1 MSVNSDAPDL
11 PAPGEEA
18 ADTPEGSEPA
28 EGNGVPEGSD
38 VVAASGVDVGAGSA
52 AVTLGSHQRRTG
64 FGPLMA
70 RLHFYAGV
78 LVAPFL
84 LVAAVT
90 GLLYTFTPQLDSF
103 VYDKE
108 LTVAHPAGAS
118 LPLAEQVA
126 AARAGHPTGA
136 LLAVRPGTGEATTQ
150 VDFALPEQ
158 GERAQTVYVD
168 PYTGE
173 ITGQLTTWYGSTPL
187 KTWLDDLHRNLH
199 LGTTGRYYSEIA
211 ASWLWVL
218 VLGGLLLW
226 WRRQRRDRR
235 ARRLLLP
242 DLAAGKG
249 VRRTR
254 GLHAATGVWLAVG
267 LLALSATGLTW
278 SRFAGG
284 HFGEALDALR
294 SGTPGVSTALPGATA
309 DERGTHHH
317 GGGTGSPTAR
327 GVDPKAIDGVLGAAR
342 RDGLSGPVAIS
353 VPQDGATAWTV
364 SQTRNLWPVGRDS
377 VAVDASAGK
386 VVDRVD
392 FADWPVLAKLTRWGI
407 NAHMGTL
414 FGLANQI
421 LLAVLAIGLTCMTVW
436 GYRMWWQR
444 RPTRADRRAL
454 LGTPP
459 ARGAPGAEFGT
470 APWPPASW
478 PSSRSAGRSPS
489 SAYRSR
495 RSWPPTSSW
504 VPCGAAGR

>member
-1 MSVNSDAPDL
+1 MSVNSDAPEL
-11 PAPGEEA
+11 PAPGEQFT
-18 ADTPEGSEPA
+18 DPPEGA
-28 EGNGVPEGSD
+28 E
-38 VVAASGVDVGAGSA
+38 SA
-52 AVTLGSHQRRTG
+52 AVTPGPERRPSG

-108 LTVAHPAGAS
+108 LTVAHKADATR
-118 LPLAEQVA
+118 PLAEQVA
-126 AARAGHPTGA
+126 AARAGHPKGT
-136 LLAVRPGTGEATTQ
+136 LVAVRPGSGEETTQ
-150 VDFALPEQ
+150 VDFALPEL
-158 GERAQTVYVD
+158 GERAHTVYVD
-168 PYTGE
+168 PYTGKV
-173 ITGQLTTWYGSTPL
+173 TGQLTTWYGSTPL

-218 VLGGLLLW
+218 VLGGLVLW
-226 WRRQRRDRR
+226 WRRQRRNRT

-242 DLAAGKG
+242 DLAAKKG

-254 GLHAATGVWLAVG
+254 SRHAVTGVWLAVG
-267 LLALSATGLTW
+267 LLVLSATGLTW
-278 SRFAGG
+278 SRFAGA

-294 SGTPGVSTALPGATA
+294 SGTPGVSTALPGGSA
-309 DERGTHHH
+309 DEQGGHHH
-317 GGGTGSPTAR
+317 SGGTGAHTTRVA
-327 GVDPKAIDGVLGAAR
+327 DPKAIDGVLDAAR

-353 VPQDGATAWTV
+353 VPQDATTAWTV

-377 VAVDASAGK
+377 VAVDASTAK

-392 FADWPVLAKLTRWGI
+392 FEDWPVLSKLTRWGI

-414 FGLANQI
+414 FGLVNQI
-421 LLAVLAIGLTCMTVW
+421 LLAVLAIGLTCMILW

-444 RPTRADRRAL
+444 RPTRTGRGAR
-454 LGTPP
+454 LGAPP
-459 ARGAPGAEFGT
+459 ARGAWRGMPYGALVPGVVVVVALGWALPLFGIPLAAFLAADLVVGT
-470 APWPPASW
+470 VGRRRPAPEPD
-478 PSSRSAGRSPS
+478 SAG
-489 SAYRSR
+489 
-495 RSWPPTSSW
+495 
-504 VPCGAAGR
+504 

>member
-1 MSVNSDAPDL
+1 MSVSSDAPDL
-11 PAPGEEA
+11 PAPGEETT
-18 ADTPEGSEPA
+18 DIPEDGP
-28 EGNGVPEGSD
+28 
-38 VVAASGVDVGAGSA
+38 ASGGAEA
-52 AVTLGSHQRRTG
+52 PDRTPRTRRRPTG
-64 FGPLMA
+64 FGPLLA

-108 LTVAHPAGAS
+108 LTVAHPAGAPRS
-118 LPLAEQVA
+118 LAEQVD
-126 AARAGHPTGA
+126 AARSSHPKGT
-136 LLAVRPGTGEATTQ
+136 LVAVRPGSGESTTQ
-150 VDFALPEQ
+150 VDFALPEL
-158 GERAQTVYVD
+158 GERAHTVYVD

-173 ITGQLTTWYGSTPL
+173 VTGQLTTWYGSTPL

-218 VLGGLLLW
+218 VLGGLVLW
-226 WRRQRRDRR
+226 WRRQRRDRT

-242 DLAAGKG
+242 DLGAGKG

-254 GLHAATGVWLAVG
+254 GWHAATGVWLAIG

-278 SRFAGG
+278 SRFAGD

-294 SGTPGVSTALPGATA
+294 SGTPGVSTALPGASDDA
-309 DERGTHHH
+309 GDGGHHH
-317 GGGTGSPTAR
+317 GGSTRPHAGR
-327 GVDPKAIDGVLGAAR
+327 GVDPTAIDGVLDAAR
-342 RDGLSGPVAIS
+342 RDGLSGPVAIG
-353 VPQDGATAWTV
+353 VPRDGTAAWTV

-377 VAVDASAGK
+377 VAVDASSDK

-392 FADWPVLAKLTRWGI
+392 FADWPVLAKLTRWGV

-414 FGLANQI
+414 FGLVNQI
-421 LLAVLAIGLTCMTVW
+421 LLAVLAIGLTCMTVL

-459 ARGAPGAEFGT
+459 ARGAWRGIPYGALAAGVLAVVALGWALPLFGLPLAGFLAADLVVGGVRRRRQVTPPADGT
-470 APWPPASW
+470 A
-478 PSSRSAGRSPS
+478 SAG
-489 SAYRSR
+489 
-495 RSWPPTSSW
+495 
-504 VPCGAAGR
+504 